1 MSRSGLTRRAFLGGA
16 GAVVALP
23 WMESLSRVGAGV
35 ARAADPLGGPHRVLF
50 YYIPNGIHMPA
61 WTPTMVGSGYDLPA
75 ILSPLANIQS
85 EVSVISGLA
94 NTPGIPDGPGD
105 HAGGT
110 SAFLTC
116 AHAKKTEGKDI
127 QLGISADQVIANAV
141 GGETTFPSIELGIDG
156 GGNIGGCDSG
166 YSCAYSRNISW
177 AGVSQPLPKTVSP
190 QLVFDRLFGGFDALA
205 TEEQKARRKLYR
217 TSVLDYVLG
226 DAEALEPKLG
236 ATDRQKLEQ
245 YMDGVRDLEKRI
257 EAGADDLSCD
267 PGERPEGPF
276 DVVGQVEAMTDLM
289 VLALQCDR
297 TRILSFML
305 GNAGSNRSYDF
316 LGVSGGH
323 HGISHHQ
330 SLQENYDKLTVI
342 DTWEVQQ
349 FANLVTKMSQVQ
361 EGESTLLDNSL
372 VFFSSEVADGNS
384 HGHTNLPVL
393 LAGRGG
399 GIHTPGRHL
408 ETSNNRPMADLFLSM
423 MGSMGV
429 SETQFANSS
438 GALDLT

>member
-1 MSRSGLTRRAFLGGA
+1 MSRSRLTRRAFLGGA

-23 WMESLSRVGAGV
+23 WLESLSRIGSGV
-35 ARAADPLGGPHRVLF
+35 ARAADPLGGPQRVLF
-50 YYIPNGIHMPA
+50 YYVPNGIHMPE
-61 WTPTMVGSGYDLPA
+61 WTPTNLGAGYDLPT
-75 ILSPLANIQS
+75 ILTPLVDIQS

-127 QLGISADQVIANAV
+127 FLGISADQVIANAV
-141 GGETTFPSIELGIDG
+141 GGETTFRSIELGMEG
-156 GGNIGGCDSG
+156 GGNLGGCDSG

-177 AGVSQPLPKTVSP
+177 AGPAQPLPKTVSP
-190 QLVFDRLFGGFDALA
+190 ELVFDRLFGGFDALA
-205 TEEQKARRKLYR
+205 TEEEKAKRKLYR

-226 DAEALEPKLG
+226 DAQALEPKLG

-245 YMDGVRDLEKRI
+245 YMDGVRELEKRI
-257 EAGADDLSCD
+257 ESGADEMTCD
-267 PGERPEGPF
+267 PGVRPDGPF
-276 DVVGQVEAMTDLM
+276 DVVAQVEAMTDLM
-289 VLALQCDR
+289 VLAMQCDR
-297 TRILSFML
+297 TRVLSFML

-330 SLQENYDKLTVI
+330 SLQENFDKLTII

-349 FANLVTKMSQVQ
+349 FANLVTKMSQIQ

-372 VFFSSEVADGNS
+372 VYFSSEVADGNS
-384 HGHTNLPVL
+384 HDHTNLPVL

-399 GIHTPGRHL
+399 GVHTPGRHF
-408 ETSNNRPMADLFLSM
+408 ETSTNRPMADLFLAM
-423 MGSMGV
+423 MHAMAV
-429 SETQFANSS
+429 PEAEFANST
-438 GALDLT
+438 GVLDLT